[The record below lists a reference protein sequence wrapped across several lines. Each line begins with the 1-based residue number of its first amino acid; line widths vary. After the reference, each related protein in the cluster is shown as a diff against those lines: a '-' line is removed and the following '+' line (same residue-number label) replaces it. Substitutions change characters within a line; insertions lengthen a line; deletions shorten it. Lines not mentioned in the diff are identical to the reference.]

1 MPGQPMLLS
10 KICSIWMPCVPP
22 HFTWVSGRILSKINA
37 LVMEMPMSPNAEM
50 KNAHDSQSQV
60 YQEKGNKGRSDAETL
75 VHQPFGNVRPACSCP
90 VPDLGCLGT
99 HELPERTVEHVALIG
114 CTCKKERDDSQQH
127 ENTYESYNHSQDEM
141 EALVFSKL
149 EKSCALFFGCGC
161 SPFFSF
167 CQCH

>member
-1 MPGQPMLLS
+1 MDAVRPSPFHMGVRENFIQDKRAGDGDADES
-10 KICSIWMPCVPP
+10 KRRDEECFEEREFRNP
-22 HFTWVSGRILSKINA
+22 
-37 LVMEMPMSPNAEM
+37 
-50 KNAHDSQSQV
+50 HDSQSQV

-75 VHQPFGNVRPACSCP
+75 VHQPFGNVRPACTCP

-141 EALVFSKL
+141 EALVF
-149 EKSCALFFGCGC
+149 
-161 SPFFSF
+161 
-167 CQCH
+167 